1 MTVDQ
6 ALADTAHF
14 VDFIKTEG
22 EFPGAEDAPVI
33 VIGGHYSASLA
44 AWFRQSY
51 PHLTVGAWASSAPT
65 LAIVDHFQ
73 YKELSGAVYR
83 HIGGNECYNIIQR
96 GFAEME
102 EMVTYGR
109 TRELAQ
115 MFFLC
120 NEIEDELDIQ
130 MFFSTLSEFYSLLA
144 QFDQ

>member
-14 VDFIKTEG
+14 VDFIKSDDG
-22 EFPGAEDAPVI
+22 FPGAAGAPVI

-44 AWFRQSY
+44 AWFRQAY
-51 PHLTVGAWASSAPT
+51 PHLAVGAWASSAPT
-65 LAIVDHFQ
+65 LAIADHFQ

-83 HIGGNECYNIIQR
+83 HVGGTQCYDIIER
-96 GFAEME
+96 GFAQME
-102 EMVTYGR
+102 RMVALGNNQQ
-109 TRELAQ
+109 LAE

-130 MFFSTLSEFYSLLA
+130 MFFSTLSEFFSLLA